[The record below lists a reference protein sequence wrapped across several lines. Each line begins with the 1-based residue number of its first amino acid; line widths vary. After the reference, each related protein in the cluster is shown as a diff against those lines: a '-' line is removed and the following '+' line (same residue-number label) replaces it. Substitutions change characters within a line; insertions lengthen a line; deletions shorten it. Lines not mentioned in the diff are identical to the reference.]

1 MATNKELGAELTRR
15 LRRLLGPTEAGP
27 HGDAERYLGTMPRRN
42 EPAGDF
48 VHPETPVSEESLRR
62 MAARPAEQFNMN
74 AASAAG
80 GRIKGIEGIAIEIDP
95 DLAVTTFRKQTSEN
109 SRPTARS
116 VAAGML
122 YESRRT
128 RAALCTTLQGPGWA
142 GSRRGWIEPGEAATA
157 MTVALRNTDRSAD
170 GQANAWKHVSREQIQ
185 ERSNGEDYDGY
196 INALAEDTV
205 PAGGGEDTETHAGAV
220 RDAERAIE
228 QQLGATIIEP
238 GADVSTKAVI
248 GRNVRIG
255 TGTRV
260 EADAH
265 VGCTT
270 GGLGTA
276 VKNDESARRPT
287 VVGEHA
293 RIGRKAT
300 VAAGARIGNRTA
312 IGAYARVHSVG
323 HDSRVGSDAWCR
335 GPVGNET
342 SIGRNAITHQV
353 GNGCEIGEGAGVR
366 RPVGNDVHVGRDTGI
381 GLTVGHDNQER
392 VPDGSRTGPEVHA
405 PHGFRTVGNG
415 AAQIAGGAHM
425 GKGLTIPSGT
435 AVGGNIE
442 SMADVAREIEASGKT
457 KPKIGRGCS
466 IHATAEI
473 RAGAELG
480 DGVEVE
486 AGATIG
492 YGARIGAGAR
502 IQERASIETCANVGT
517 GTQVG
522 AGATIRE
529 GSELTDGVEVDAGTW
544 VGQNARIGK
553 NSRIGGTVRDR
564 VTTEDG
570 VTIGKGTLVDPRV
583 RIGAGTE
590 IGEGAEIG
598 CDARIGAGATI
609 GAGARVGQRTTV
621 GHRARVEANA
631 ELGYGEVIESGE
643 VVRRGQGSKNSRAA
657 EPAPAPRSATA
668 ETGARNRGERAGA
681 ER

>member
-1 MATNKELGAELTRR
+1 MRKTADNSKSDGRKRWPAPAGGRPQEVGNTRLAMATNKELGAELTRR

-42 EPAGDF
+42 EPVGDF
-48 VHPETPVSEESLRR
+48 MHPETPVSEESLRR

-122 YESRRT
+122 CESRRT

-392 VPDGSRTGPEVHA
+392 VPDGSRIGPEVHA

-415 AAQIAGGAHM
+415 AAQIAGGTHM
-425 GKGLTIPSGT
+425 GKGLTDPQRNGGRGQHRVDGGRRKGDRGQRQDQAEDRKGLLDPRNRGDPRGSRAGRRSRSRSGSDDKPRR
-435 AVGGNIE
+435 ADRGGSANPGASLDRDVRERGYRDPGRRRRDDQGRQRAGGRRRRRRRHVGGTE
-442 SMADVAREIEASGKT
+442 RQDREEQ
-457 KPKIGRGCS
+457 PDR
-466 IHATAEI
+466 
-473 RAGAELG
+473 RN
-480 DGVEVE
+480 
-486 AGATIG
+486 
-492 YGARIGAGAR
+492 GAGPR
-502 IQERASIETCANVGT
+502 DDGRRSHD
-517 GTQVG
+517 
-522 AGATIRE
+522 RE
-529 GSELTDGVEVDAGTW
+529 GSARGPAGPDR
-544 VGQNARIGK
+544 G
-553 NSRIGGTVRDR
+553 RDR
-564 VTTEDG
+564 D
-570 VTIGKGTLVDPRV
+570 R
-583 RIGAGTE
+583 
-590 IGEGAEIG
+590 
-598 CDARIGAGATI
+598 
-609 GAGARVGQRTTV
+609 
-621 GHRARVEANA
+621 
-631 ELGYGEVIESGE
+631 
-643 VVRRGQGSKNSRAA
+643 
-657 EPAPAPRSATA
+657 
-668 ETGARNRGERAGA
+668 
-681 ER
+681 